1 MRRIIIASIL
11 CIDITLDIKSRS
23 SSDDVRDCRGER
35 VEGGGSGC

>member
-1 MRRIIIASIL
+1 MY
-11 CIDITLDIKSRS
+11 IDITLDTKSRS